1 MKKSILLILLA
12 ACLAGSLCFTA
23 CGGNGDNGD
32 DHSGTEQPDPD
43 KPDPDKP
50 DPDKPDPEKPDPYET
65 LNKMMQAEYK
75 KIEVSVTDTFGEG
88 VTLSSSYTVSFADD
102 AVTVEYQ
109 VERFAEIS
117 LDTLPEDP
125 VETLTGKVT
134 VKDGQVTLVEG
145 EDIGLTVSGK
155 LFDFKET
162 YFGNTEL
169 TDTSLKADVKDSKSF
184 MGVENCTDMKVE
196 AAFAASFTKI
206 TVAYVAAAG
215 DSVKIDYA
223 FTA

>member
-12 ACLAGSLCFTA
+12 ACLAGSLCLFSA
-23 CGGNGDNGD
+23 CGGNGQNGD

-43 KPDPDKP
+43 KPDPDNP
-50 DPDKPDPEKPDPYET
+50 DPDNPDKPDPYET
-65 LNKMMQAEYK
+65 LNKMMQAEYT

-88 VTLSSSYTVSFADD
+88 VTLSSVYTVSFADD

-117 LDTLPEDP
+117 LDDLPGDP
-125 VETLTGKVT
+125 IETLTGKVT
-134 VKDGQVTLVEG
+134 VKDGEVTLVEG
-145 EDIGLTVSGK
+145 DDIGLTVSGK

-169 TDTSLKADVKDSKSF
+169 TDTSLKADVKDPKNF

-196 AAFAASFTKI
+196 AAFAGSFTKI
-206 TVAYVAAAG
+206 TVAYTAAAG
-215 DSVKIDYA
+215 DSVKIEYN